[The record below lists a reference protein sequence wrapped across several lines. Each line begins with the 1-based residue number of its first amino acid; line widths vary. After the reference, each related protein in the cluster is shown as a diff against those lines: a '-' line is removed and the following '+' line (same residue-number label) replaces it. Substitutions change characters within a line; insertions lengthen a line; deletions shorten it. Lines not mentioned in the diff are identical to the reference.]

1 MATPARRWGSK
12 PTLMGRFHSIIS
24 IVVGEEG
31 EATFL
36 AHDSLLAG
44 CSPFFAAACRGNFRE
59 ARERVIRLPDVEPI
73 DFENF
78 MLWMYTQGL
87 GHLAHADID
96 QHYDALFQL
105 YFVAERLQ
113 VRVLRN
119 AIVDTTIALEIA
131 SAFVPCA
138 DQVRRVFEQT
148 PRGNPLRR
156 LLVDMHAWDVEPKF
170 LLDNEERFTKDFVL
184 ELAISAMDCL
194 GKVLPPQPPYATDP
208 KSYHEKP

>member
-1 MATPARRWGSK
+1 M
-12 PTLMGRFHSIIS
+12 IS
-24 IVVGEEG
+24 VVVGEEG

-44 CSPFFAAACRGNFRE
+44 CSPFFVAACTGGFRE
-59 ARERVIRLPDVEPI
+59 AHERVIRLPDVEPT

-78 MLWMYTQGL
+78 LLWLYTQSL

-96 QHYDALFQL
+96 RHYDALFRL
-105 YFVAERLQ
+105 YFLAETLQ
-113 VRVLRN
+113 VRILKN
-119 AIVDTTIALEIA
+119 DIVDTTIALELA

-156 LLVDMHAWDVEPKF
+156 LLVDMHAWDVESKF
-170 LLDNEERFTKDFVL
+170 LLENEERFAKDFVL

-194 GKVLPPQPPYATDP
+194 GKALPSQPPYATDP